1 MHRIIKYFS
10 QVEATRD
17 ELYHMFITYRGQGD
31 MLHTSH
37 RDSLLRSNLIVVK
50 GDIWIVTII
59 RQIMTK
65 FRRTLDGYQ

>member
-1 MHRIIKYFS
+1 
-10 QVEATRD
+10 
-17 ELYHMFITYRGQGD
+17 

-50 GDIWIVTII
+50 SDFGIMTII

-65 FRRTLDGYQ
+65 IGRTLDVYQ